1 VQKINSWGNYPKVK
15 NQKITSFN
23 DELSFLGQ
31 SYLTS
36 GLGRSYGDVGL
47 NENGTL
53 ISTENLTKIIS
64 FDEKNGTLNC
74 ESGLSIK
81 EILQFIIPKGW
92 FLPVVP
98 GTRNVTIGGAIANDI
113 HGKNHHKDGTFG
125 NHVKSIKLLRSDG
138 KILDCN
144 RQENIDYLNST
155 IAGLGLTGLIV
166 SAEIELKKIESEFID
181 VKTLKFTSLDEYWEI
196 NRKFEKDYDY
206 TVSWVDC
213 LYNQKAGIRGIYI
226 AGNHSKNITLKNSK
240 RELSI
245 PFPLTPPFSFVNN
258 ISMRLLNYFYYS
270 LNKETEESVQHYKK
284 FFFPLDVIRNW
295 NKAYGKKGFFQYQ
308 FVVPKENAS
317 FVLKKVLEV
326 LKIKKQVPALGVLK
340 NFGNI
345 KSSGLLSFPE
355 EGVTLALDFPNKGA
369 KTLSLFED
377 LNKIIFENGGRLYP
391 AKDALMK
398 AEEFQ
403 KGYKKLDE
411 FKKFVDPKFS
421 SSFWR
426 RVSQ

>member
-1 VQKINSWGNYPKVK
+1 MQKINSWGNYPKVK

-23 DELSFLGQ
+23 EELSFLGQ

-64 FDEKNGTLNC
+64 FDEKNGILNC

-81 EILQFIIPKGW
+81 EILKFITPKGW

-98 GTRNVTIGGAIANDI
+98 GTRNITIGGAIANDI

-138 KILDCN
+138 KILNCN
-144 RQENIDYLNST
+144 RQENIHYLNST
-155 IAGLGLTGLIV
+155 IAGIGLTGLIV

-196 NRKFEKDYDY
+196 NKKFEKDYDY

-213 LYNQKAGIRGIYI
+213 LYNQNAGIRGIYI

-245 PFPLTPPFSFVNN
+245 SFPFTPPFSFVNN

-317 FVLKKVLEV
+317 SVLEKVLEV

-403 KGYKKLDE
+403 KAYKKIDE

-426 RVSQ
+426 RVSR

>member
-1 VQKINSWGNYPKVK
+1 MQKINSWGNYPKVK
-15 NQKITSFN
+15 NQKITGFN
-23 DELSFLGQ
+23 EELSFLGQ

-64 FDEKNGTLNC
+64 FDEKNGILNC

-81 EILQFIIPKGW
+81 EILKFITPKGW

-144 RQENIDYLNST
+144 RQENIHYFNST
-155 IAGLGLTGLIV
+155 IAGIGLTGLIV
-166 SAEIELKKIESEFID
+166 SAEIELKKVESEFID

-196 NRKFEKDYDY
+196 NKKFEKDYEY

-213 LYNQKAGIRGIYI
+213 LYNQNAGIRGIYI
-226 AGNHSKNITLKNSK
+226 AGNHSKNSTLKNSK

-245 PFPLTPPFSFVNN
+245 PFPFTPPFSFVNN

-270 LNKETEESVQHYKK
+270 LNKEREESVQHYKK

-317 FVLKKVLEV
+317 SVLEKVLEV

-403 KGYKKLDE
+403 KAYKKLDE
-411 FKKFVDPKFS
+411 FKKFIDPKFS

-426 RVSQ
+426 RVSR

>member
-1 VQKINSWGNYPKVK
+1 
-15 NQKITSFN
+15 
-23 DELSFLGQ
+23 
-31 SYLTS
+31 
-36 GLGRSYGDVGL
+36 
-47 NENGTL
+47 
-53 ISTENLTKIIS
+53 
-64 FDEKNGTLNC
+64 
-74 ESGLSIK
+74 
-81 EILQFIIPKGW
+81 
-92 FLPVVP
+92 
-98 GTRNVTIGGAIANDI
+98 
-113 HGKNHHKDGTFG
+113 
-125 NHVKSIKLLRSDG
+125 
-138 KILDCN
+138 
-144 RQENIDYLNST
+144 
-155 IAGLGLTGLIV
+155 
-166 SAEIELKKIESEFID
+166 
-181 VKTLKFTSLDEYWEI
+181 
-196 NRKFEKDYDY
+196 
-206 TVSWVDC
+206 
-213 LYNQKAGIRGIYI
+213 
-226 AGNHSKNITLKNSK
+226 
-240 RELSI
+240 
-245 PFPLTPPFSFVNN
+245 
-258 ISMRLLNYFYYS
+258 MRLLNYFYYS

>member
-1 VQKINSWGNYPKVK
+1 MQKINSWGNYPKVK
-15 NQKITSFN
+15 NQKITGFN
-23 DELSFLGQ
+23 EELSFLGQ

-64 FDEKNGTLNC
+64 FDEKNGILNC

-81 EILQFIIPKGW
+81 EILKFITPKGW

-144 RQENIDYLNST
+144 RQENIHYFNST
-155 IAGLGLTGLIV
+155 IAGIGLTGLIV

-196 NRKFEKDYDY
+196 NKKFEKDYDY

-213 LYNQKAGIRGIYI
+213 LYNQNAGIRGIYI

-245 PFPLTPPFSFVNN
+245 PFPFTPPFSFVNN

-270 LNKETEESVQHYKK
+270 LNKEREESVQHYKK

-317 FVLKKVLEV
+317 SVLEKVLEV

-403 KGYKKLDE
+403 KAYKKIDE

>member
-1 VQKINSWGNYPKVK
+1 MQKINSWGNYPKVK

-213 LYNQKAGIRGIYI
+213 LYNQNAGIRGIYI

-284 FFFPLDVIRNW
+284 FFFPLDIIRNW

>member
-1 VQKINSWGNYPKVK
+1 MQKINSWGNYPKVK

-23 DELSFLGQ
+23 EELSFLGQ

-64 FDEKNGTLNC
+64 FDEKNGILNC

-81 EILQFIIPKGW
+81 EILKYITPKGW

-144 RQENIDYLNST
+144 RQENIHFLNST
-155 IAGLGLTGLIV
+155 IAGIGLTGLIV

-196 NRKFEKDYDY
+196 NKKFEKDYDY

-213 LYNQKAGIRGIYI
+213 LYNQNTGIRGIYI
-226 AGNHSKNITLKNSK
+226 AGNHSKNITLKNPK

-245 PFPLTPPFSFVNN
+245 PFPFTPPFSFVSN
-258 ISMRLLNYFYYS
+258 ISIRLLNYFYYS

-317 FVLKKVLEV
+317 SVLEKVLEV

-398 AEEFQ
+398 AEEF
-403 KGYKKLDE
+403 KKSYKKIDE
-411 FKKFVDPKFS
+411 FEKFVDPKFS

-426 RVSQ
+426 RVGR